1 MFSFDAW
8 QEVYQTIIAHK
19 LRTFL
24 TLLTVSWGI
33 FMLVL
38 LLGAGKGIQ
47 NGVERQ
53 FQDDAVNSIWV
64 YRGKTTIPFEG
75 HPRGRRIQ
83 FDNTD
88 YEQIR
93 DINGVE
99 HITSRYYLN
108 RELSVS
114 YRDKY
119 ASFDIRSSHPDHQHI
134 EKTIVVSGR
143 FLNDI
148 DIDRRR
154 KVCVI
159 GTKVRDILFGK
170 VDLLTNP
177 LGQYI
182 KIDNSQYKVVGVFE
196 DKGGRSEVEK
206 IYIPISTAQMVY
218 GAADRVHQ
226 IMFTVGNTDY
236 EGSEAISK
244 SAKVSLANR
253 HRFDVEDERAV
264 RLWNNLKEYQKIMDL
279 FYWVRVFVWVIGI
292 GTVFTGILAVSNIM
306 VISVKERTR
315 EIGIRKALGATPT
328 AIVGTI
334 VRESLLVTAIA
345 GYLGLI
351 ASLSLLEFLKQVIP
365 ENDYLYQPDVDMPVV
380 LMVTALVIV
389 SGTLAGFIPA
399 WRAARVDPI
408 TALRE

>member
-1 MFSFDAW
+1 MFSLDAW
-8 QEVYQTIIAHK
+8 EEIYQTIVTHK

-24 TLLTVSWGI
+24 TLLTVTWGI

-53 FQDDAVNSIWV
+53 FRDDAVNSIWV
-64 YRGKTTIPFEG
+64 YRGKTTIAFEG
-75 HPRGRRIQ
+75 HPRGRNIQ
-83 FDNTD
+83 FSNTD
-88 YEQIR
+88 YELIR
-93 DINGVE
+93 DIAGVE

-108 RELSVS
+108 RQFSVS

-119 ASFDIRSSHPDHQHI
+119 ASFDVRSSHPDHQYL
-134 EKTIVVSGR
+134 EKTIVVNGR

-159 GTKVRDILFGK
+159 GIKVRDVLFGK
-170 VDLLTNP
+170 TNP
-177 LGQYI
+177 LGQYVRI
-182 KIDNSQYKVVGVFE
+182 NSSQYKVVGVFE

-226 IMFTVGNTDY
+226 IMFTVGSADY
-236 EGSEAISK
+236 EGSQK
-244 SAKVSLANR
+244 LSASVKTSLANR
-253 HRFDVEDERAV
+253 HRFDVLDERAV

-306 VISVKERTR
+306 VISVKERTH
-315 EIGIRKALGATPT
+315 EIGIRKALGATPSS
-328 AIVGTI
+328 IVGTI
-334 VRESLLVTAIA
+334 VRESVLVTAIA
-345 GYLGLI
+345 GYLGLT
-351 ASLSLLEFLKQVIP
+351 ASLGLLEFLKQVIP
-365 ENDYLYQPDVDMPVV
+365 ENDYIYQPDVDMPVV
-380 LMVTALVIV
+380 LLVTTLVIV
-389 SGTLAGFIPA
+389 SGALAGFIPA

>member
-1 MFSFDAW
+1 MFSLDAW
-8 QEVYQTIIAHK
+8 DEIYQTIVAHK

-38 LLGAGKGIQ
+38 LLGAGRGIQ

-53 FQDDAVNSIWV
+53 FRDDAINSIWV
-64 YRGKTTIPFEG
+64 YRGKTTMPFEG
-75 HPRGRRIQ
+75 HPRGRQIQ
-83 FDNTD
+83 FTNTD
-88 YEQIR
+88 YESIH
-93 DINGVE
+93 DIAGVE
-99 HITSRYYLN
+99 HITSRYYLS
-108 RELSVS
+108 RQFSVS

-119 ASFDIRSSHPDHQHI
+119 ASFDVRSSHPDHQYL
-134 EKTIVVSGR
+134 EKTIVVNGR

-148 DIDRRR
+148 DIEQRR
-154 KVCVI
+154 KVAVI
-159 GTKVRDILFGK
+159 GVKVRDALFGNK
-170 VDLLTNP
+170 DSV
-177 LGQYI
+177 GHYI
-182 KIDNSQYKVVGVFE
+182 KINSSQYKVVGVFE

-236 EGSEAISK
+236 EGSQNISQSVK
-244 SAKVSLANR
+244 TALANR
-253 HRFDVEDERAV
+253 HRFDVKDERAV

-315 EIGIRKALGATPT
+315 EIGIRKALGATPSS
-328 AIVGTI
+328 IVGTI
-334 VRESLLVTAIA
+334 VRESLLVTAVA

-365 ENDYLYQPDVDMPVV
+365 ENDYIYQPDVDMPVV
-380 LMVTALVIV
+380 LLVTALVIV
-389 SGTLAGFIPA
+389 AGTVAGFIPA

-408 TALRE
+408 TALQD

>member
-83 FDNTD
+83 FSNTD

-93 DINGVE
+93 DISGVE

-108 RELSVS
+108 REFSVS

-148 DIDRRR
+148 DIERRR

-159 GTKVRDILFGK
+159 GSKVRDTLFGK
-170 VDLLTNP
+170 TDP
-177 LGQYI
+177 LGRYI

-196 DKGGRSEVEK
+196 DKGGLSEVEK

-236 EGSEAISK
+236 EGSQTISK
-244 SAKVSLANR
+244 SAKASLANR

-264 RLWNNLKEYQKIMDL
+264 RLWNNLKEYKKITDL

-328 AIVGTI
+328 SIVGTI

-380 LMVTALVIV
+380 LMVTVLVIV
-389 SGTLAGFIPA
+389 SGTFAGFIPA

-408 TALRE
+408 TALQE

>member
-1 MFSFDAW
+1 MFSLDAW
-8 QEVYQTIIAHK
+8 QEIFQTIVMHK
-19 LRTFL
+19 LRSLL

-53 FQDDAVNSIWV
+53 FRDDAVNSIWA
-64 YRGKTTIPFEG
+64 YRGKTTLPFEG

-83 FDNTD
+83 FTNSD

-93 DINGVE
+93 DIAGVDR
-99 HITSRYYLN
+99 ITSRYYIN
-108 RELSVS
+108 REFSVS
-114 YRDKY
+114 YRDTY
-119 ASFDIRSSHPDHQHI
+119 ASFDIRSSHPDHQYL
-134 EKTIVVSGR
+134 EKSIVVSGR
-143 FLNDI
+143 FLNHI

-159 GTKVRDILFGK
+159 GSKVRDTLFGK
-170 VDLLTNP
+170 VDP
-177 LGQYI
+177 LGRYI
-182 KIDNSQYKVVGVFE
+182 KINSSQYKVVGVFE
-196 DKGGRSEVEK
+196 DDGSRSELEK

-226 IMFTVGNTDY
+226 IMFTVGDTDY
-236 EGSEAISK
+236 QGSEKIATS
-244 SAKVSLANR
+244 VRTSLANV

-264 RLWNNLKEYQKIMDL
+264 RLWNNLKEYQKIVDL
-279 FYWVRVFVWVIGI
+279 FYWVNVFVWVIGI

-315 EIGIRKALGATPT
+315 EIGIRKALGATPSS
-328 AIVGTI
+328 IVGTI
-334 VRESLLVTAIA
+334 VRESLLVTAVA

-351 ASLSLLEFLKQVIP
+351 ASLSLLEFLRQVIP
-365 ENDYLYQPDVDMPVV
+365 ENDYINQPDVDMPVV
-380 LMVTALVIV
+380 LLVTALVIV
-389 SGTLAGFIPA
+389 SGTVAGFIPA

-408 TALRE
+408 TALQE

>member
-1 MFSFDAW
+1 MFSLDAW
-8 QEVYQTIIAHK
+8 QEIYQTMVAHK

-24 TLLTVSWGI
+24 TLLTVAWGI

-88 YEQIR
+88 YEKIR
-93 DINGVE
+93 DISGVE

-108 RELSVS
+108 RQFSVS

-148 DIDRRR
+148 DIDQRR
-154 KVCVI
+154 KVSVI
-159 GTKVRDILFGK
+159 GSKVRDTLFGK
-170 VDLLTNP
+170 VDP

-236 EGSEAISK
+236 KGSQAISN
-244 SAKVSLANR
+244 SAKTSLAKR

-264 RLWNNLKEYQKIMDL
+264 RIWNNLKEYQKIMDL

-315 EIGIRKALGATPT
+315 EIGIRKALGA
-328 AIVGTI
+328 
-334 VRESLLVTAIA
+334 LA
-345 GYLGLI
+345 GYFGLI

-389 SGTLAGFIPA
+389 SGTVAGFIPA

-408 TALRE
+408 TALQQ